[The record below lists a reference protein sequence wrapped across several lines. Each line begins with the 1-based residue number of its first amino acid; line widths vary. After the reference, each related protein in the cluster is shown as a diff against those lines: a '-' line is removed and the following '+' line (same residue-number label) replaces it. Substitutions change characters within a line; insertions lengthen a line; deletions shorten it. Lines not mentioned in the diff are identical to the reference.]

1 MGTELQR
8 VGAGGGDT
16 DSSPLFDPVGSV
28 KFFYAYITLYSLFI
42 DLHEEPMTLQ
52 KWKNTFELLQE
63 CTCDANLDLFF
74 SVFLSS
80 HFSPCRTSAL
90 IIGPLR
96 HLEKNM
102 AFLGACGMIAVG

>member
-1 MGTELQR
+1 MTATIGTELQR
-8 VGAGGGDT
+8 DGAGGGDT

-28 KFFYAYITLYSLFI
+28 KFVYAYVTLYSFFI
-42 DLHEEPMTLQ
+42 DLHEEPMT
-52 KWKNTFELLQE
+52 WKNTFELRQE

-80 HFSPCRTSAL
+80 LSSPCRTSAL

-96 HLEKNM
+96 HLERNI
-102 AFLGACGMIAVG
+102 GMIAVG